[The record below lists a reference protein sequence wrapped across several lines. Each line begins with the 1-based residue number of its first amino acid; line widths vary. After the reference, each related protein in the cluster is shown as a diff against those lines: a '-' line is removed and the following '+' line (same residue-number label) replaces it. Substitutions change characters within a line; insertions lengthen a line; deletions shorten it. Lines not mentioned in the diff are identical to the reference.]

1 MFSKRASGKDG
12 SHSLKQMIESKNKIP
27 PMICRSTK
35 TMNENNRK
43 PFSLYHIMYFVT
55 PPCPKI
61 ISLRLE
67 WQSLH
72 PYPQRKEDKKK
83 KKKTLYLSKH
93 SWMVKK

>member
-1 MFSKRASGKDG
+1 
-12 SHSLKQMIESKNKIP
+12 
-27 PMICRSTK
+27 
-35 TMNENNRK
+35 MNENNRK

-83 KKKTLYLSKH
+83 KNFILKQAQLDGKKIKLTLSRLCG
-93 SWMVKK
+93 

>member
-1 MFSKRASGKDG
+1 
-12 SHSLKQMIESKNKIP
+12 
-27 PMICRSTK
+27 
-35 TMNENNRK
+35 MNENNRK

-83 KKKTLYLSKH
+83 KKKLYT
-93 SWMVKK
+93 